1 MSDGPDIT
9 RQLRRELDETRLRL
23 AEAEETLEAIRHGEA
38 DGFVI
43 AGPQGPQVFTLQG
56 AQEPYRL
63 LIEQMSEG
71 ALTLAPDGV
80 ILYANQTFAAML
92 QLPPGRVIG
101 AALRDFLPAPDQPAL
116 AGLIATALD
125 GSSAGEVSLRAAA
138 GATVTLR
145 LGLHRLQVGAEI
157 LICAVAT
164 DISMDK
170 QREIELCRVAERL
183 EARVAERTADLAA
196 SRIAALNMMEEAVE
210 GRKAVEEANRGLTLE
225 ITARQQAEAEIR
237 TLNTELERR
246 VRERTAELHDTNQ
259 KLTVVNQELT
269 VVNQELTV
277 VKNELEAFCYSVS
290 HDLRTP
296 LRAIDGFSRIVQEDN
311 ASQLDAASLENLE
324 RVRAASQR
332 MSRLIDDL
340 LQLSRLTRHEL
351 QRAPLDLSALAR
363 TVADALQATVPE
375 RRVDWVIAPGLQAEA
390 DANLIQSV
398 LENLLGNAWKFT
410 GKEPAARIEFGA
422 GAAGEPKSGLKP
434 GPRPPAAPVFFV
446 RDNGAGFDMTYA
458 GKLFG
463 AFQRLHAATE
473 FPGTGVGLASVQR
486 VIHRHHGRVW
496 AESAVGR
503 GTTFYFTL
511 PNQKKQNY
519 E

>member
-1 MSDGPDIT
+1 
-9 RQLRRELDETRLRL
+9 
-23 AEAEETLEAIRHGEA
+23 
-38 DGFVI
+38 V
-43 AGPQGPQVFTLQG
+43 
-56 AQEPYRL
+56 
-63 LIEQMSEG
+63 
-71 ALTLAPDGV
+71 AP
-80 ILYANQTFAAML
+80 AA
-92 QLPPGRVIG
+92 
-101 AALRDFLPAPDQPAL
+101 DQPGL
-116 AGLIATALD
+116 AGLIATALN
-125 GSSAGEVSLRAAA
+125 GSSSGEVSLRAAA

-145 LGLHRLQVGAEI
+145 LGLHRLQVGAET

-164 DISMDK
+164 DITVEK
-170 QREIELCRVAERL
+170 QREIESRRLAELL
-183 EARVAERTADLAA
+183 EARVAERTADLAS

-210 GRKAVEEANRGLTLE
+210 GRKAVEAANRGLTLE
-225 ITARQQAEAEIR
+225 ITARQRAEAEIR

-259 KLTVVNQELT
+259 KLTVVNQELTVVNQELT